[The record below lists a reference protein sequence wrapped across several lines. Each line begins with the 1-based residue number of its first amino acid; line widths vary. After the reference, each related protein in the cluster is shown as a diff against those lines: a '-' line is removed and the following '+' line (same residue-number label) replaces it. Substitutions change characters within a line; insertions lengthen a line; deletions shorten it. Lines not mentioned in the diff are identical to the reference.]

1 MHNILIK
8 LPLSVLEGAFKMSKF
23 KVDIV
28 GIDTNKLKVLK
39 NDEMATLFKKFK
51 DGDKMAKED
60 IINGNLKLVLS
71 IISKFRN
78 KNLDMNDLFQVGC
91 VGLIKAVD
99 NFDPEYGVMFSTYA
113 VPLILGEVKRLIRT
127 NSSVRIAR
135 SIRDTAYRILKFKE
149 EYSNINGFEPTNA
162 IISKELGIEE
172 YEIRDALE
180 SLQDPM
186 SIFDPIYNDG
196 GDTIYL
202 LDQIADTKKNNTDK
216 DLILAMNEALT
227 KIKKRERDIL
237 VSRYIIGKTQSEI
250 ADELGVSQAQVSRIE
265 SNAIKSVHKL
275 ME

>member
-99 NFDPEYGVMFSTYA
+99 NFNPEYGVMFSTYA

>member
-1 MHNILIK
+1 
-8 LPLSVLEGAFKMSKF
+8 MSKF

-149 EYSNINGFEPTNA
+149 EIIKEALNLELQGNVVITPIFPIN
-162 IISKELGIEE
+162 
-172 YEIRDALE
+172 D
-180 SLQDPM
+180 
-186 SIFDPIYNDG
+186 
-196 GDTIYL
+196 
-202 LDQIADTKKNNTDK
+202 TDK
-216 DLILAMNEALT
+216 DNFTKEEFEILGRMHKE
-227 KIKKRERDIL
+227 KIKISDAIL
-237 VSRYIIGKTQSEI
+237 VVNVDGYIGNSTQSEI
-250 ADELGVSQAQVSRIE
+250 EYA
-265 SNAIKSVHKL
+265 KSLNKEIIYYTDL
-275 ME
+275 KEKNERK

>member
-1 MHNILIK
+1 
-8 LPLSVLEGAFKMSKF
+8 MSKF
-23 KVDIV
+23 KVDIA
-28 GIDTNKLKVLK
+28 GIDTNNLKVLNNEEMIKLFEEFK
-39 NDEMATLFKKFK
+39 NGSED
-51 DGDKMAKED
+51 AKRE

-99 NFDPEYGVMFSTYA
+99 NFDTSYGVKFSTYA

-149 EYSNINGFEPTNA
+149 EYSNIYGFEPTNSV
-162 IISKELGIEE
+162 ISKELNIEE

-180 SLQDPM
+180 SLQEPV
-186 SIFDPIYNDG
+186 SIFEPIYNDG
-196 GDTIYL
+196 GDTILL
-202 LDQIADTKKNNTDK
+202 LDQIKNNKKNNADK
-216 DLILAMNEALT
+216 DMVLAMREALS
-227 KIKKRERDIL
+227 KIKKREREIL
-237 VSRYIIGKTQSEI
+237 IKRYIVGKTQSEL
-250 ADELGVSQAQVSRIE
+250 ALEMGVSQAQISRIE
-265 SNAIKSVHKL
+265 GTAMKNVKKL